1 MIAQHAHSK
10 RVALVDLK
18 TKGNS
23 RPLHNTLLG
32 VMKLHYPEALEEINK
47 VLAQQQGW
55 TYGKRVSYRVS
66 GVRVFFKGFDSLPK
80 VTQIQIIQGIE
91 AERNC
96 EEREPAK
103 GNSFKKDAEDQ
114 EVEVGKIQDQLK
126 DAYRKEYDE
135 LVERHDGSNFLDG
148 GLELF
153 ESEVLNNDQRY
164 ERREV
169 TNLIT
174 YDPLGQKGSRYRSA
188 QWYFWPARWSRACLL
203 LEVATH
209 FLISQSLDVRPD
221 STYLSYLVGP
231 SEMYKAEHLQAY
243 TSKLA
248 SEGESLLRNLRDN
261 AKLFEFGGKKFNTKA
276 QLANGEVNVLLGNGS
291 ELWRTKCVAWANTT
305 GDITFGFTKTRIE
318 GCVVRV
324 TDVEVESDIYK
335 SVYVLRDG
343 KAVEGDIFL
352 TADER
357 SYKVNLNTVDEDG
370 KVIAGSPMMCS
381 VGRLVL
387 FAVNPRRIPL
397 CTVEHLQEIWKYG
410 INSVVNM
417 WKSINS
423 GMLKSLRR
431 RLRNESLE

>member
-1 MIAQHAHSK
+1 MT
-10 RVALVDLK
+10 LV
-18 TKGNS
+18 
-23 RPLHNTLLG
+23 G
-32 VMKLHYPEALEEINK
+32 VMKLHYPKALEEINK

-55 TYGKRVSYRVS
+55 TNGKRVSCTVS
-66 GVRVFFKGFDSLPK
+66 GVRVFFKGFDKLPK

-103 GNSFKKDAEDQ
+103 VNSFEKDAEAQ
-114 EVEVGKIQDQLK
+114 ELEVGKIKDQLK

-135 LVERHDGSNFLDG
+135 LVERHDSSNFLNG
-148 GLELF
+148 GPELF
-153 ESEVLNNDQRY
+153 EMKVLNDDRRY

-174 YDPLGQKGSRYRSA
+174 YKPLGQKGFKYSSA
-188 QWYFWPARWSRACLL
+188 HWHFWSARWSRACLL

-209 FLISQSLDVRPD
+209 FLISQSRGVLPD
-221 STYLSYLVGP
+221 ATYLSYLVGP
-231 SEMYKAEHLQAY
+231 SEMYKAEHLLAY

-248 SEGESLLRNLRDN
+248 FEGESLLRNLQDN
-261 AKLFEFGGKKFNTKA
+261 AKLIEFGGKKFNTPE
-276 QLANGEVNVLLGNGS
+276 QLANGEVYVLLRNGS

-324 TDVEVESDIYK
+324 TDVEKVIDIKES
-335 SVYVLRDG
+335 VFVLREG
-343 KAVEGDIFL
+343 KAVAGDIFL
-352 TADER
+352 STDGR
-357 SYKVNLNTVDEDG
+357 SYTVKLNTVDEDG
-370 KVIAGSPMMCS
+370 KVIAESPMMCS

-397 CTVEHLQEIWKYG
+397 CTVEHLQEIWKNG
-410 INSVVNM
+410 ITSVVNM
-417 WKSINS
+417 WKSVNS

-431 RLRNESLE
+431 RLRNES